1 MSVQA
6 PMHLRVLL
14 GAFHPSYC
22 LGNNI
27 HQQHK
32 NISFWDLNFMLKDRI
47 GTFCS
52 FEAAL
57 TKKVVWQIDIRSYG
71 WQLNIRITIR
81 PNVTR
86 NFWEHLTTSNVDTFL
101 LVYYCVV

>member
-14 GAFHPSYC
+14 GAFHPSCC
-22 LGNNI
+22 LGNEI
-27 HQQHK
+27 FLFGA
-32 NISFWDLNFMLKDRI
+32 STFMLKDRI
-47 GTFCS
+47 GTFFS

-57 TKKVVWQIDIRSYG
+57 PKKVVWQIDIRSYG
-71 WQLNIRITIR
+71 WQLNIRNTIR

-86 NFWEHLTTSNVDTFL
+86 NFWEI
-101 LVYYCVV
+101 